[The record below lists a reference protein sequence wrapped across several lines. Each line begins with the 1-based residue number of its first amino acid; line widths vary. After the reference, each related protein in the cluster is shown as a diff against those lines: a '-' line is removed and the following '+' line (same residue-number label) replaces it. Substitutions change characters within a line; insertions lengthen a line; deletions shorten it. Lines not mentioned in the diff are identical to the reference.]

1 MNEFSHKISGRGIRP
16 RTRRRPRPSVSGG
29 LRLSPRRPPTLPAL
43 PRSREKLSPQQLAL
57 HGLGGPVC
65 DLARSQPHPAVDA
78 LPQQVGVADVAGV
91 LLDHVDQHLPQ

>member
-1 MNEFSHKISGRGIRP
+1 MSVGGEMAYADVVADRP
-16 RTRRRPRPSVSGG
+16 AKAMQEEPQ
-29 LRLSPRRPPTLPAL
+29 L
-43 PRSREKLSPQQLAL
+43 PRSREKRSPQQSAL

-78 LPQQVGVADVAGV
+78 LPQQVGVSDVAGV

>member
-1 MNEFSHKISGRGIRP
+1 MVYAEVVAD
-16 RTRRRPRPSVSGG
+16 RRAKAVQEEPE
-29 LRLSPRRPPTLPAL
+29 L
-43 PRSREKLSPQQLAL
+43 PRSREKLSPLQSAL
-57 HGLGGPVC
+57 HGLGGPAC